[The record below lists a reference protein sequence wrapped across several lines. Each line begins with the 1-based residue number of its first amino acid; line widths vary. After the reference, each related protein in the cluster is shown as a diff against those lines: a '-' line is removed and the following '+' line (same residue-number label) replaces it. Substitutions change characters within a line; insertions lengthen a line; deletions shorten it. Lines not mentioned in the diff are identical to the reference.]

1 MGTRSMRHFACAA
14 SLAIAGTCA
23 QAADI
28 TSWAVGPA
36 FTGAGGFNGVL
47 TNGSL
52 VAAVDFGSA
61 AVMRTVDPGGL
72 NITFSVVDPAFFS
85 GYIFAT
91 GTPTSG
97 DAGWDAVIGDAD
109 WNSPG
114 DLTVNSFLTGLT
126 PGAGYQLQLF
136 AADSRSCCSA
146 RTSRFGDGHGNY
158 SGFVVQGS
166 ATSIVATFVATATTQ
181 ALEFDT
187 SSNAPILNAYVL
199 REVAPVPEPGTLA
212 LMLCGLLGTAA
223 VSRRRPD

>member
-1 MGTRSMRHFACAA
+1 MGTRSMRSLACAA

-28 TSWAVGPA
+28 TSWAIGPA
-36 FTGAGGFNGVL
+36 FTGAGGINGIL

-52 VAAVDFGSA
+52 VAAVDFGSG
-61 AVMRTVDPGGL
+61 AVTRTVDPGGL
-72 NITFSVVDPAFFS
+72 NITFGVADPAYFN

-91 GTPTSG
+91 STPASG

-114 DLTVNSFLTGLT
+114 DLTVDTFLTGLT

-136 AADSRSCCSA
+136 AADDRSCCSA
-146 RTSRFGDGHGNY
+146 RTSRFGDGNGNF
-158 SGFVVQGS
+158 SAFVVQGS
-166 ATSIVATFVATATTQ
+166 GTSIVATFVADATTQ
-181 ALEFDT
+181 ALAFDT

-199 REVAPVPEPGTLA
+199 REIAPVPEPGTLA